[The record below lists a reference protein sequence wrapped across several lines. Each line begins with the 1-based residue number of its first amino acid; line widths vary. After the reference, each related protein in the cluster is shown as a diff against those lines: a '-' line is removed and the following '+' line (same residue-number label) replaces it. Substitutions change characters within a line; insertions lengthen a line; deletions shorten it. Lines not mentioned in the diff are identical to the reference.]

1 MPHKP
6 DLSISGSSSDDSYLP
21 ADEESAE
28 GPRFKRPIEDT
39 RASSGTEATL
49 KCIITGSPRPTGT
62 TEKMPHSVFI
72 KIQIFYFF

>member
-6 DLSISGSSSDDSYLP
+6 DLSISGGSSDDPYLS

-28 GPRFKRPIEDT
+28 GPRFERPIEDT

-49 KCIITGSPRPTGT
+49 TCIITGSPPPTGT
-62 TEKMPHSVFI
+62 TEKLDSFL
-72 KIQIFYFF
+72 FFLHFLGFL